1 MLRRIG
7 IFALMI
13 VLLVSPAAAQDGLN
27 LPSELF
33 VLTNAGVVQRYGLG
47 AAGVAAVTPEDAFVV
62 DFAAA
67 PDGGWL
73 AYRTE
78 NGLELL
84 NLNTGESETIEAIT
98 AGLPMFRGRG
108 DTMAWSPGGDALAY
122 TTAYGA
128 RVWFNAGA
136 PAFADLRQGQ
146 FEQVMWSPDGSYL
159 AAEAEPS
166 IWWLYRREGTSLTL
180 TSAIPS
186 SAGLAWIN
194 ATEIVFAPE
203 EGGLIRMDLANA
215 NRQTLLLDDTWVYTW
230 PYVQPDGTLLVFGR
244 QKDDPE
250 IEEGFGRLLGLAP
263 DAPRVSSLGEVAVEL
278 RYLRWTPGGELMMAF
293 KGGVLALVIPTTGQG
308 LALPVSDVVTYAWG
322 PTPPE
327 QVDRLPLPADGFF
340 ITDDENGSAQ
350 VWRLPANGE
359 MPVMETAAEADVTAY
374 AVAPG
379 GSRLAY
385 ATGGRL
391 WLQSLAG
398 AAPPEELS
406 DLDGRDIFD
415 IAFSPD
421 GQRLVFATT
430 TDSQNVEG
438 GIWVQRTDGTPAGLI
453 QPNGP
458 DAATF
463 APPFYRQPA
472 FAPDGVALLV
482 LQGGS
487 ETTGFRLLSEAG
499 NDASR
504 QDFGQFD
511 AALWLQ
517 DGRILAY
524 GNGIGIGDP
533 PPTQPIVIYNPADG
547 MTTPLASIPYPARI
561 ETLRE
566 IAPGQVRLVLGSAQ
580 TGPRPLNVV
589 DLRLD
594 TGQLSPVG
602 SGGYMRH
609 PALSPDGRWL
619 AGQTAPDGRLTFRE
633 LQNGRQVV
641 LSSPTSARAFRWTSI
656 R

>member
-7 IFALMI
+7 ILFLVTLALAG
-13 VLLVSPAAAQDGLN
+13 VLRAQDGLN

-47 AAGVAAVTPEDAFVV
+47 AAGVAAVTPEDVFVV

-67 PDGGWL
+67 PDGSWL

-78 NGLELL
+78 TGL
-84 NLNTGESETIEAIT
+84 NLFNPYTGQLETIEGLT
-98 AGLPMFRGRG
+98 AGLPTFRGRG
-108 DTMAWSPGGDALAY
+108 DTMAWSPAGDALAY

-136 PAFADLRQGQ
+136 PVFADLRQGQ
-146 FEQVMWSPDGSYL
+146 FEQVTWSPDGSYL

-194 ATEIVFAPE
+194 AAEIVFAPE

-230 PYVQPDGTLLVFGR
+230 PYVQPDGTLVVFGR
-244 QKDDPE
+244 QKDDPN
-250 IEEGFGRLLGLAP
+250 IEDGFGRLLGLSP

-278 RYLRWTPGGELMMAF
+278 RNLRWTPGGELMIAF
-293 KGGVLALVIPTTGQG
+293 KGGVLALVIPATGQG
-308 LALPVSDVVTYAWG
+308 LALPVADVVTYAWG
-322 PTPPE
+322 PPLPE
-327 QVDRLPLPADGFF
+327 QVDRLTLPADGFF
-340 ITDDENGSAQ
+340 ITEDENGAAQ
-350 VWRLPANGE
+350 VWRLPANGGT
-359 MPVMETAAEADVTAY
+359 PVMETTAEADVTAY

-379 GSRLAY
+379 GSRLVY
-385 ATGGRL
+385 ATGGQL
-391 WLQSLAG
+391 WLQPLTGAGQPEALA
-398 AAPPEELS
+398 
-406 DLDGRDIFD
+406 DLGGRDIYD

-421 GQRLVFATT
+421 GGRIVFATA
-430 TDSQNVEG
+430 TDPQNVEG
-438 GIWVQRTDGTPAGLI
+438 GIWVQGTNGTPAGLI

-458 DAATF
+458 DGSTY

-499 NDASR
+499 NDVSR
-504 QDFGQFD
+504 QDIGQFD
-511 AALWLQ
+511 DALWLR

-524 GNGIGIGDP
+524 GNGIGIGSP
-533 PPTQPIVIYNPADG
+533 PETLPLVVYNPADG
-547 MTTPLASIPYPARI
+547 TTTPLATIPYPARV
-561 ETLRE
+561 ETARE
-566 IAPGQVRLVLGSAQ
+566 IAPGQVRLVLSGYRI
-580 TGPRPLNVV
+580 GPRPLEVA
-589 DLRLD
+589 DLRLAS
-594 TGQLSPVG
+594 GELSPVG
-602 SGGYMRH
+602 SGGYMH
-609 PALSPDGRWL
+609 NPALSPDGRWL
-619 AGQTAPDGRLTFRE
+619 AGQTRPDGPLTFRD
-633 LQNGRQVV
+633 LQTGRQVV
-641 LSSPTSARAFRWTSI
+641 LGSPTAARAFRWTSI